1 MYYLGFEMRRQ
12 GRGGLA
18 YRIGTYQT
26 ITPISLS
33 AIVIETMSFMLTWPL
48 QQRSLQQLSRLS
60 ISHSHG
66 PTAQFSRLASGRPSV
81 NVTLTGT
88 FGHANIIGSTTP
100 KSLLRPD
107 IMGLQQRS
115 SISTTAPRRVIG
127 WIQDKLTERAMTKKS
142 AKLVDQISL
151 MANSPTWTIKMFAD
165 EIDETLSSW
174 QTKIPGLSKT
184 AELQAAKDTQL
195 VVKAILDHLG
205 EGVTPDDIKKLDR
218 KNKLKLVIACK
229 KPMDE
234 VDRVLESFKQM
245 AIMHRILRYRKEN
258 GLALPTDEE
267 GLKNAMQSDGIRVM
281 TKEEKEEMR
290 EAYGKFALAKAS
302 GKAAKRA

>member
-1 MYYLGFEMRRQ
+1 
-12 GRGGLA
+12 
-18 YRIGTYQT
+18 
-26 ITPISLS
+26 
-33 AIVIETMSFMLTWPL
+33 MLTRP

-66 PTAQFSRLASGRPSV
+66 PMAQFSRFLASGRPSV

-88 FGHANIIGSTTP
+88 YGHATIIGSTTP
-100 KSLLRPD
+100 KSLLRPG
-107 IMGLQQRS
+107 IMGFQQRS
-115 SISTTAPRRVIG
+115 SISTTSPRRVIG
-127 WIQDKLTERAMTKKS
+127 WIQDKLTERAMTRKS

-195 VVKAILDHLG
+195 VVRAILDHLG